1 MTTSPAEA
9 LKQAPNPDA
18 PEGERA
24 VSEAELAAA
33 EAVPENLPEP
43 RKASAPTHFAFE
55 NAVFKVKEALFV
67 ISPVT
72 GEPTY
77 NVPLG
82 DFRASLPVDLVAASF
97 GIAKESPDA
106 QLLQIVKR
114 SLRFVKEI
122 RPGDS
127 IPSEILDGTASW
139 SVEARHR
146 ELARAR
152 VTLQFAWQQEG
163 RTIDAVDLAEM
174 ETLANLP
181 DTVKKLREAYPAIAD
196 ILGYG
201 RDNATDIITKGDELA
216 REWAY
221 IEALRERFGKIQ
233 KLFNGFAILRPI
245 YKRERAIQEDIIRIR
260 TLMKKPVEEIAALFD
275 KLDAD
280 TGEILITLRKFPSQI
295 RYIRDTRDDF
305 HQRFMMWDG
314 LLAEWKDVPLERSLR
329 VDRLVRVSYRFLAHH
344 FPLDSEWSLQNY

>member
-1 MTTSPAEA
+1 MPAT
-9 LKQAPNPDA
+9 
-18 PEGERA
+18 EG
-24 VSEAELAAA
+24 SAEPSAAEIAAA

-43 RKASAPTHFAFE
+43 RKASGPTHFAFE
-55 NAVFKVKEALFV
+55 NAVFKVKEAMFV
-67 ISPVT
+67 LSPVT
-72 GEPTY
+72 GESTY

-82 DFRASLPVDLVAASF
+82 DFRASLPVDLVATSF

-106 QLLQIVKR
+106 QLLHIVKR
-114 SLRFVKEI
+114 SLRYVKEI

-127 IPSEILDGTASW
+127 IPSELLDGTASW
-139 SVEARHR
+139 SVEPRHR
-146 ELARAR
+146 DLARAR

-163 RTIDAVDLAEM
+163 RSLDSIDPAEM
-174 ETLANLP
+174 ETVANLP
-181 DTVKKLREAYPAIAD
+181 ETTKKLRDAYPAIAE
-196 ILGYG
+196 IVGYG
-201 RDNATDIITKGDELA
+201 RDNVSEIISRGDELA

-221 IEALRERFGKIQ
+221 IEALRDRFGKIQ
-233 KLFNGFAILRPI
+233 KLYAGFATLRPI

-260 TLMKKPVEEIAALFD
+260 TLMKKPVEEIASLFE